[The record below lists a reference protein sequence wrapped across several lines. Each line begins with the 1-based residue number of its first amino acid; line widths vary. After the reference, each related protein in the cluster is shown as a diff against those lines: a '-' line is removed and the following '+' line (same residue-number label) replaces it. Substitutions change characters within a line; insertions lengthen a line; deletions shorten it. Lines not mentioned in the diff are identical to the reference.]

1 MENTIEFL
9 NYRIE
14 ALEKE
19 LANKEKVIKWY
30 MHYETFAGDQDAT
43 DYADDQEY

>member
-1 MENTIEFL
+1 MHNPIEFL

-19 LANKEKVIKWY
+19 LAKKEKVIKWY
-30 MHYETFAGDQDAT
+30 MYYESFADDQDAT
-43 DYADDQEY
+43 DYADNQEY